1 MLDCGRM
8 KKGLLLICVL
18 ILLGILA
25 GWFMMQNNSTSSV
38 VPSPLASVGDTTFSY
53 PCESGKS
60 AFDVLD
66 AKAEVEYSESS
77 FGKLVTA
84 INNTKQGNNKY
95 WLYSVDDKEATVGA
109 TEYICQGDEAIKWE
123 LM

>member
-1 MLDCGRM
+1 M
-8 KKGLLLICVL
+8 KKGLLLICASLL
-18 ILLGILA
+18 IVIFF
-25 GWFMMQNNSTSSV
+25 GWFIFRKVVSTEEISKKGLNSSV
-38 VPSPLASVGDTTFSY
+38 ASSEQTSFSY
-53 PCESGKS
+53 NCEQGKS
-60 AFDVLD
+60 VFGVLD
-66 AKAEVEYSESS
+66 EKAEVEYSESS